1 MRQRKVAGVVLSVA
15 VFWGGAALAG
25 PEAAK
30 PQAAEV
36 QARDT
41 RADQAEASYTER
53 LKEIRLIEIR
63 HLRSDKADEFQ
74 KGRQKILAIE
84 DDAAVAPLV
93 AVLYGNNVKYRM
105 LLVEA
110 LEAHANR
117 GSKAAAA
124 YLQEIA
130 VGDGNKGRRNH
141 AIKVLK
147 GLSGR
152 PTERLMV
159 HLALDEVPAL
169 RDRAATALAAML
181 EKKAAWLMV
190 ERLVTEEVQ
199 LVGANLDRYD
209 MQFDIRA
216 TVAGVPTF
224 RQVQLQAATPGAGIA
239 TATIELP
246 EVNVIDVATTIG
258 MSERHVLPDY
268 QRVEVRHPEMLAA
281 LKQLTGKDFGYNQ
294 AAWQGWLRSSDCE
307 IPAWEPLILNAE

>member
-1 MRQRKVAGVVLSVA
+1 MRQRNVAGVVLSVA

-25 PEAAK
+25 PDAAK

-74 KGRQKILAIE
+74 KGRQRILAIE

-93 AVLYGNNVKYRM
+93 AVLYGNNVKYRT

-130 VGDGNKGRRNH
+130 VGDGDKGRRNH

-147 GLSGR
+147 GVSGR

-199 LVGANLDRYD
+199 LVGTNLDRYD
-209 MQFDIRA
+209 VQFDIRA

-224 RQVQLQAATPGAGIA
+224 RQVQLQAAAVAAVA

-246 EVNVIDVATTIG
+246 QVSVIDVATTIA

-268 QRVEVRHPEMLAA
+268 QRVEVKHPEMLAA

-294 AAWQGWLRSSDCE
+294 AAWQEWLRSSDCE